1 MPSVSRIIVLF
12 GSDEMQNTVFRMAA
26 IVVFDGL
33 NMCECHYMLFGRREM
48 EREKEK

>member
-1 MPSVSRIIVLF
+1 MIVLF

-33 NMCECHYMLFGRREM
+33 NMCECHYMLEG
-48 EREKEK
+48 ERWKEKKEK